1 MEEENIKQNP
11 NFEVSQLRYLLLK
24 EERDN
29 EKLKYSQRLLKIIQD
44 EEMGPYYEYLVA
56 NNLLPHDANLQR
68 ELQEKNTAKLQQL
81 EDKLKDAEQNLGEN
95 EIREAYLSKAEYLC
109 QIGNKDKSI
118 FAYRQTS
125 EKTVALGQRLDIV
138 FCLIRIGFFW
148 SDYDLISRNIEKAR
162 SLLEEGGDW
171 DRRNRLKVYEGV
183 WNMVVRRFEKAAT
196 LFLETLST
204 FTSYELFPYQTF
216 IYYTVLMCVVSV
228 DRNTLRKK
236 VINAPEI
243 LTVLPEQKSLGNF
256 LNSLYECNYSLF
268 FRSLG
273 EILENSKHFWLFDGH
288 SRYYGREMRILGYSQ
303 LLESYR
309 SVQIESMAQAF
320 GVSVQFI
327 DKELSR
333 FIAAGRLHCKI
344 DKVSGIVE
352 TNRPDAKNAQY
363 QSTIKQGDQLL
374 NRVQKL
380 ARLVY

>member
-1 MEEENIKQNP
+1 LLIKQ
-11 NFEVSQLRYLLLK
+11 EEK
-24 EERDN
+24 E
-29 EKLKYSQRLLKIIQD
+29 KTTQRLLQILKE
-44 EEMGPYYEYLVA
+44 EEMGPYYDYLVEHH
-56 NNLLPHDANLQR
+56 LLPHDVEFQK
-68 ELQEKNTAKLQQL
+68 ELHDKNAHKLEQL
-81 EDKLKDAEQNLGEN
+81 EAKLKDAEENLGEN
-95 EIREAYLSKAEYLC
+95 EIREAYLSRAEYLC

-118 FAYRQTS
+118 LAFRQTS

-138 FCLIRIGFFW
+138 FSLIRIGFFW
-148 SDYDLISRNIEKAR
+148 SDFDLISRNIEKAK

-183 WNMVVRRFEKAAT
+183 WNMVVRRFEKAST

-204 FTSYELFPYQTF
+204 FTSYELFSYQTF

-243 LTVLPEQKSLGNF
+243 LTVLPEQKELGNF

-273 EILENSKHFWLFDGH
+273 EVLERSSHYWLFDQH
-288 SRYYGREMRILGYSQ
+288 SRFYGREMRIMAYSQ

-320 GVSVQFI
+320 GVSVEFI

-363 QSTIKQGDQLL
+363 QNTIKQGDSLL